1 MRIRHK
7 RNHADMQ
14 ECVEES
20 PSFYIS
26 ERNGFGNGWPK
37 THWEPVPQSTWRDVT
52 AECEVEDD
60 SCIIRHKGEAI
71 DVMNGYRVTRISGP
85 LQPHV
90 AFIVEKQE

>member
-52 AECEVEDD
+52 AEC
-60 SCIIRHKGEAI
+60 
-71 DVMNGYRVTRISGP
+71 DVSESGTIQHEGKDVYWDVRYRMVKISGP
-85 LQPHV
+85 LTPHV